1 MHHEKNELLSEDQH
15 RILKILLKHMPTNAA
30 VKLGVEILS
39 INKNYLYDEAL
50 KIKKDD

>member
-1 MHHEKNELLSEDQH
+1 
-15 RILKILLKHMPTNAA
+15 

-39 INKNYLYDEAL
+39 TNKNYLYDEAL